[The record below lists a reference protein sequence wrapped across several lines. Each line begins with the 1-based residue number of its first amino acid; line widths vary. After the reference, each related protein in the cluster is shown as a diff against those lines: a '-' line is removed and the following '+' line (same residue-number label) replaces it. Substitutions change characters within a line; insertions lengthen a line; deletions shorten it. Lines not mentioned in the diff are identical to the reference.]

1 MEYFKRLDI
10 ENDEHPVQKYSREN
24 WYGKKEVPNILL
36 TTYDRLWDSKEKR
49 EIYFDQ
55 LTQYY
60 EEYDSS
66 TGWKVVLEMP
76 ILSPKVYEL
85 LTRYHWLKWTT
96 RADNFWRNSKTG
108 KDEAFIE
115 PEIKFNH
122 FRIEHKLQCEGD
134 PARWY
139 ITLWNEREI
148 TPPKEPAKLKEVD
161 L

>member
-10 ENDEHPVQKYSREN
+10 ENDEHPIQKYPREN
-24 WYGKKEVPNILL
+24 WYGKKEIPNILL
-36 TTYDRLWDSKEKR
+36 TAYDRLWDSKEKR

-76 ILSPKVYEL
+76 VLSPKVYEL
-85 LTRYHWLKWTT
+85 LTRYHWSKWTT
-96 RADNFWRNSKTG
+96 RADNLWRSAQTG
-108 KDEAFIE
+108 QDEAFIE
-115 PEIKFNH
+115 PEINFNR
-122 FRIEHKLQCEGD
+122 FKIEHKLQCEGD
-134 PARWY
+134 PTRWY
-139 ITLWNEREI
+139 ITLWNEHET
-148 TPPKEPAKLKEVD
+148 TPPKEPVKLKEVD